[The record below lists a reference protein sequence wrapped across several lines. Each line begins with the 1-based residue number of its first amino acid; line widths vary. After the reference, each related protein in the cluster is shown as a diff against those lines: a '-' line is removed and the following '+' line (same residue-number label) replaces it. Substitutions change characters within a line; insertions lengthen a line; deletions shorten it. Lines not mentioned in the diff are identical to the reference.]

1 MMPFRVLAVS
11 NYIERTNDIVRAVG
25 LLRKHG
31 VAVGF
36 PMQTA
41 DGEIIFSVG
50 KDTLTADQ
58 ILELLER
65 DELHLPN
72 ANLATFVQDSQSLLQ
87 TLRPGM
93 SARAGR

>member
-11 NYIERTNDIVRAVG
+11 NYLERTSDIVRAVG

-41 DGEIIFSVG
+41 DGEVIFSVG

-58 ILELLER
+58 LLELLQR
-65 DELHLPN
+65 DELN
-72 ANLATFVQDSQSLLQ
+72 AEGVRRSVEAAMPKHRQLSS
-87 TLRPGM
+87 
-93 SARAGR
+93 